1 MIKIR
6 MKSLKDCYI
15 NFTGSGNPDADLRI
29 FGFEQGGDV
38 LNKNQQEYNSLI
50 KNGTEEE
57 LLRHSQNYSYEPVG
71 SSAVYSQI
79 FNLLTFF
86 EDDSSHYYENN
97 NRILSL
103 TAQSNIF
110 YSNLYLLKW
119 PCEVPNNNFD
129 RKKFEK
135 ILIFYNKYF
144 YGLKTQTWERRKIY
158 TDQSL
163 DWVLERGKRYF
174 HNSLKNSSSE
184 KIIFILKK
192 GYEGEYLRLLNPE
205 YSVSD
210 IKEIKTGLLHRNNQI
225 CIKYL
230 FKDHLIIF
238 LPNGLSD
245 KIKLESI
252 LIKLSLEDQRI
263 KYLFHQRLMNNLLDE
278 Q

>member
-1 MIKIR
+1 

-15 NFTGSGNPDADLRI
+15 NFTGSGNQDADLWI
-29 FGFEQGGDV
+29 FGFEQSGDV

-50 KNGTEEE
+50 KNGTKEE

-71 SSAVYSQI
+71 SSAVYRQI

-86 EDDSSHYYENN
+86 EDDSSHYYEND

-103 TAQSNIF
+103 TVQSNIF

-119 PCEVPNNNFD
+119 PCEVPNNNID

-135 ILIFYNKYF
+135 ILIFYKKHF
-144 YGLKTQTWERRKIY
+144 SDLKSKTWDRRKIY
-158 TDQSL
+158 NDESS
-163 DWVLERGKRYF
+163 DWVLARGRRYF
-174 HNSLKNSSSE
+174 HNPLKNTRTE

-192 GYEGEYLRLLNPE
+192 GYEEEYLRLLNPK

-245 KIKLESI
+245 KMKFKSI
-252 LIKLSLEDQRI
+252 LMRLSLEDQRI
-263 KYLFHQRLMNNLLDE
+263 KNLFYQRFMNNLLDE